1 MNNLLQDV
9 RFAFRQLRRSP
20 AFAFT
25 GITVLTL
32 AIAANVI
39 VFGVLQALI
48 LRPLELPQPDRVMQL
63 ARTSQAYPVFSY
75 PEVRDVRDNN
85 SVFSSVAAYTMLS
98 LGLEVDG
105 VSRVGWG
112 FEVSGEYFELAG
124 IQPFLGRL
132 LQPADDQPGAAQV
145 AVLSW
150 AAWKGSFGADPSI
163 VGKKVRIDKQPC
175 TIVGVAPEGFYGT
188 EKMMQPDVFVSLVN
202 GAALEGVNRLEQRR
216 DWHVFAIVRLKDG
229 VTLPQALAELNTIA
243 DRMTSRYPADEEGL
257 GFKLVRPGFG
267 GDFLGAPL
275 RGFLTGLMVLAGAVL
290 LAACANLGGLF
301 AARTLDRS
309 REVAIRL
316 AVGSS
321 RLRIL
326 RQVVVEALI
335 ISIVGGALACALA
348 WSALTAL
355 ADWRLSD
362 VIPFRFFV
370 RPEPSLIMMTLLTS
384 VLAALLFGLMPLRQV
399 FKTDPNETIKS
410 GGNRSSAGR
419 RWALR
424 DMLLAAQ
431 VALCCLTLTAAFV
444 SLRGLTQ
451 ALTMDV
457 GFNPKDGVR
466 IQFDLGQV
474 GYSTQGAELFRRQL
488 LDRVS
493 RLPGVQATGYASTT
507 PLALHPST
515 TPVFSE
521 QISDFRP
528 SHIAFQSYVYAVS
541 PGYFAASQ
549 TPLFAGRDISSSDTE
564 KSAPV
569 VVVNREF
576 VRELFHSDE
585 VVGLYFKNLSG
596 RSIQIVGIVADGK
609 HLRLNE
615 DAEPAAFFP
624 FSQWPDTNTSLVV
637 RTQRDPSGAVAEETA
652 ASIRKVIADL
662 DSAVPIQQSGAWN
675 SQLGLVLFPS
685 RVATVALGL
694 FGGFGLLLSVTGT
707 FGLASYTVGKRL
719 RELSIR
725 VALGAQGKQILWA
738 ALGRMLILLAGGSVV
753 GILLGFAAS
762 QVLSAIVYQ
771 ASAQDPVVLGA
782 VGLTVLLTGSLS
794 VAGPV
799 RRALLVDPARLLREE

>member
-1 MNNLLQDV
+1 MNNMLQDL

-25 GITVLTL
+25 GITILTL

-48 LRPLELPQPDRVMQL
+48 FRPLELPQPDRVMQL
-63 ARTSQAYPVFSY
+63 ARTSQVYPVFSY

-85 SVFSSVAAYTMLS
+85 TVFSNVAAYLMHP
-98 LGLEVDG
+98 LGLEVDK

-112 FEVSGEYFELAG
+112 YEVSGQYFELAG
-124 IQPFLGRL
+124 IQPYLGRL
-132 LQPADDQPGAAQV
+132 LQPADDEPGAAQV

-150 AAWKGSFGADPSI
+150 SAWKGSFGADPNI
-163 VGKKVRIDKQPC
+163 VGKKVHIDKQPY
-175 TIVGVAPEGFYGT
+175 TIVGVTPEGFYGT
-188 EKMMQPDVFVSLVN
+188 EKVMQPDVFVPMVN
-202 GAALEGVNRLEQRR
+202 GPALEGVNFLEQRR
-216 DWHVFAIVRLKDG
+216 EWHVFAIVRLKDG

-243 DRMTSRYPADEEGL
+243 DRMKGQYPTDEEGL
-257 GFKLVRPGFG
+257 GFKLAQPGFA
-267 GDFLGAPL
+267 GDFLGGPL
-275 RGFLTGLMVLAGAVL
+275 RGFLTALMVLAGVVL
-290 LAACANLGGLF
+290 LAACVNLGSLF
-301 AARTLDRS
+301 AARTLDRA

-335 ISIVGGALACALA
+335 ISIIGGVLACGLA
-348 WSALTAL
+348 WSALTGL
-355 ADWRLSD
+355 ANWRLSD

-370 RPEPSLIMMTLLTS
+370 LPEPSLIMMALLTS

-399 FKTDPNETIKS
+399 LKTDPNETIKS

-419 RWALR
+419 RWAMR
-424 DMLLAAQ
+424 DILLAAQ

-457 GFNPKDGVR
+457 GFNPKDAVR
-466 IQFDLGQV
+466 IQFDLSQV
-474 GYSTQGAELFRRQL
+474 GYSGQDAELFRRQL

-493 RLPGVQATGYASTT
+493 RLPGVQAAGYASTT

-528 SHIAFQSYVYAVS
+528 SNIAFQSYVYAVS

-549 TPLFAGRDISSSDTE
+549 TPLLAGRDIGSADTE

-569 VVVNREF
+569 AVVNREF
-576 VRELFHSDE
+576 ARELFHSDD
-585 VVGLYFKNLSG
+585 VVGRYFKNQSG
-596 RSIQIVGIVADGK
+596 RSIRIAGIVADGK

-615 DAEPAAFFP
+615 DAEPAVFFP
-624 FSQWPDTNTSLVV
+624 FSQRPDTSTSLVV
-637 RTQRDPSGAVAEETA
+637 RTRPDSSGAVTEETA
-652 ASIRKVIADL
+652 ANIRKVMNDL
-662 DSAVPIQQSGAWN
+662 DPAVPIQQSGAWS
-675 SQLGLVLFPS
+675 SQLDLVLFPS

-738 ALGRMLILLAGGSVV
+738 ALGRMLILLASGSVV

-762 QVLSAIVYQ
+762 QVLAAIVYQ
-771 ASAQDPVVLGA
+771 ASVQDPLVLGA
-782 VGLTVLLTGSLS
+782 VGFTVLLTGALS

-799 RRALLVDPARLLREE
+799 RRALLVDPAQLLREE

>member
-1 MNNLLQDV
+1 MNNLVQDL

-25 GITVLTL
+25 GITILTL

-63 ARTSQAYPVFSY
+63 GRTSQTYPVFSY
-75 PEVRDVRDNN
+75 PEVRDVRDDNT
-85 SVFSSVAAYTMLS
+85 VFSNVAAYIMLS
-98 LGLEVDG
+98 LGLEVDN

-112 FEVSGEYFELAG
+112 YEVSGQYFELTR
-124 IQPFLGRL
+124 IQPYLGRL

-150 AAWKGSFGADPSI
+150 AAWQGSFGADPNI
-163 VGKKVRIDKQPC
+163 VGKKVRIDKQPY
-175 TIVGVAPEGFYGT
+175 TIVGVTPEGFYGT
-188 EKMMQPDVFVSLVN
+188 EKVMQPDVFVPMVN
-202 GAALEGVNRLEQRR
+202 GAALEGVNWLEQRR
-216 DWHVFAIVRLKDG
+216 NWHVFAVVRLKDG
-229 VTLPQALAELNTIA
+229 VTLPQALAELNAIA
-243 DRMTSRYPADEEGL
+243 DRMKSQYPADEEGL
-257 GFKLVRPGFG
+257 GLKLVRPGFG
-267 GDFLGAPL
+267 GDFLGDPL
-275 RGFLTGLMVLAGAVL
+275 RGFLTGLMILAGVVL

-309 REVAIRL
+309 REIAIRL

-335 ISIVGGALACALA
+335 ISIIGGALACGLA
-348 WSALTAL
+348 WSALTGL
-355 ADWRLSD
+355 ANWQLSE

-370 RPEPSLIMMTLLTS
+370 VPDPSLIMMALLTS

-419 RWALR
+419 RWAMR
-424 DMLLAAQ
+424 DILLAAQ
-431 VALCCLTLTAAFV
+431 VALCCLTLTAGFV
-444 SLRGLTQ
+444 SLRGLSQ

-457 GFNPKDGVR
+457 GFNPKDAVR
-466 IQFDLGQV
+466 LQFDLGQV
-474 GYSTQGAELFRRQL
+474 GYSAQDAELFRRQL

-493 RLPGVQATGYASTT
+493 RLPGVQAAGYASTT
-507 PLALHPST
+507 PLALHPIT

-521 QISDFRP
+521 QTSDFRP
-528 SHIAFQSYVYAVS
+528 SNIAFHSYVYAVS

-549 TPLFAGRDISSSDTE
+549 TPLLAGRDFRSSDSE

-576 VRELFHSDE
+576 ARELFHSED
-585 VVGLYFKNLSG
+585 VVGRYFKNLSG
-596 RSIQIVGIVADGK
+596 RSIQIIGLVADGK

-615 DAEPAAFFP
+615 DAEEAVFFP

-637 RTQRDPSGAVAEETA
+637 RTRPDPSGAVAEEMA
-652 ASIRKVIADL
+652 ASIRKVINEL
-662 DSAVPIQQSGAWN
+662 DSAVPIQQSGAWSN
-675 SQLGLVLFPS
+675 QLGLVLFPS

-725 VALGAQGKQILWA
+725 VALGARGKQILWA
-738 ALGRMLILLAGGSVV
+738 ALGRMLILLASGSVL

-762 QVLSAIVYQ
+762 QVLAAIVYQ
-771 ASAQDPVVLGA
+771 ASAQDPLVLGA
-782 VGLTVLLTGSLS
+782 VALTVLLTGALS

-799 RRALLVDPARLLREE
+799 RRALLVDPAQLLREE

>member
-1 MNNLLQDV
+1 MNNLLQDL

-25 GITVLTL
+25 GITILTL

-39 VFGVLQALI
+39 VFGVLQGLI

-63 ARTSQAYPVFSY
+63 GRTSQTYPVFSY
-75 PEVRDVRDNN
+75 PEVRDVRDDNT
-85 SVFSSVAAYTMLS
+85 VFSNVAAYIMLS
-98 LGLEVDG
+98 LGLEVDN

-112 FEVSGEYFELAG
+112 YEVSGQYFELTR

-150 AAWKGSFGADPSI
+150 AAWQGSFGADPNI
-163 VGKKVRIDKQPC
+163 VGKKVRIDKQPY
-175 TIVGVAPEGFYGT
+175 TIVGVTPEGFYGT
-188 EKMMQPDVFVSLVN
+188 EKVMQPDVFVPMVN
-202 GAALEGVNRLEQRR
+202 GAALEGVNWLEQRR
-216 DWHVFAIVRLKDG
+216 DWHVFAVVRLKDG

-243 DRMTSRYPADEEGL
+243 DRMKSQYPADEEGL

-267 GDFLGAPL
+267 GDFLGDPL
-275 RGFLTGLMVLAGAVL
+275 RGFLTGLMILAGVVL

-309 REVAIRL
+309 REIAIRL
-316 AVGSS
+316 AIGSS
-321 RLRIL
+321 RLRIV
-326 RQVVVEALI
+326 RQVAVEALI
-335 ISIVGGALACALA
+335 ISIVGGALACGLA
-348 WSALTAL
+348 WSALTGL
-355 ADWRLSD
+355 ANWRLSD

-370 RPEPSLIMMTLLTS
+370 VPEPSLIMMALLTS

-419 RWALR
+419 RWAMR
-424 DMLLAAQ
+424 DILLAGQ

-444 SLRGLTQ
+444 SLRGLSQ

-457 GFNPKDGVR
+457 GFNPKDAVR
-466 IQFDLGQV
+466 LQFDLGQV
-474 GYSTQGAELFRRQL
+474 GYSSQGAELFRRQL

-493 RLPGVQATGYASTT
+493 RLPGVQAAGYASTT
-507 PLALHPST
+507 PLALKPRT

-521 QISDFRP
+521 QISDFRT
-528 SHIAFQSYVYAVS
+528 SNIAFYGYVYAVS

-549 TPLFAGRDISSSDTE
+549 TPLLAGHDLKSSDTE

-569 VVVNREF
+569 AVVNREF
-576 VRELFHSDE
+576 ARELFHSDD
-585 VVGLYFKNLSG
+585 VVGRYFKNLSG

-615 DAEPAAFFP
+615 DAEPAVFFP
-624 FSQWPDTNTSLVV
+624 FSQWPDTSTSLVV
-637 RTQRDPSGAVAEETA
+637 RTGPDPSGAVANEMA
-652 ASIRKVIADL
+652 ASIRKVINDL
-662 DSAVPIQQSGAWN
+662 DSAVPIQQSGAWSN
-675 SQLGLVLFPS
+675 QLGLVLFPS

-738 ALGRMLILLAGGSVV
+738 ALGRMLILLASGSVV

-762 QVLSAIVYQ
+762 QVLAAIVYQ
-771 ASAQDPVVLGA
+771 ASAQDPIVLAA
-782 VGLTVLLTGSLS
+782 VGFTVLLTGALS

-799 RRALLVDPARLLREE
+799 RRALLVDPAQLLREE

>member
-1 MNNLLQDV
+1 MNNVLQDL

-25 GITVLTL
+25 GITILTL

-48 LRPLELPQPDRVMQL
+48 LRPVELPQPDRVMQL
-63 ARTSQAYPVFSY
+63 ARTSQVYPVFSY

-85 SVFSSVAAYTMLS
+85 TVFSYVAAYLMLP
-98 LGLEVDG
+98 LGLEVDK

-112 FEVSGEYFELAG
+112 YEVSGQYFELTG

-150 AAWKGSFGADPSI
+150 AAWQGSFGADPTI
-163 VGKKVRIDKQPC
+163 VGKKVRIDKQPY
-175 TIVGVAPEGFYGT
+175 TIIGVAPKGFYGT
-188 EKMMQPDVFVSLVN
+188 EKVMQPDVFVPMVN
-202 GAALEGVNRLEQRR
+202 GATLEGVNFLEQRR
-216 DWHVFAIVRLKDG
+216 NWHVFAIVRLKDG
-229 VTLPQALAELNTIA
+229 VTLPRALAELNTIA
-243 DRMTSRYPADEEGL
+243 DRMKSQYPADEEGL
-257 GFKLVRPGFG
+257 GFKLARPGFA

-275 RGFLTGLMVLAGAVL
+275 RGFLTGLMVLAGVVL

-335 ISIVGGALACALA
+335 ISIIGGALACGLA
-348 WSALTAL
+348 WSALTGL
-355 ADWRLSD
+355 ANWRISE

-370 RPEPSLIMMTLLTS
+370 VPEPSLIMMAFLTS

-424 DMLLAAQ
+424 DILLAAQ

-444 SLRGLTQ
+444 SLRGLSQ

-457 GFNPKDGVR
+457 GFNPKDAVR
-466 IQFDLGQV
+466 LQFDLGQV
-474 GYSTQGAELFRRQL
+474 GYSSQGAELFRRQL

-507 PLALHPST
+507 PLALHPIT

-528 SHIAFQSYVYAVS
+528 SNIAFYSYVYAVS

-549 TPLFAGRDISSSDTE
+549 TPLVAGRDVSSSDTE

-576 VRELFHSDE
+576 ARELFHSDD
-585 VVGLYFKNLSG
+585 VVGRYFKSLAG
-596 RSIQIVGIVADGK
+596 RSIRIVGIVADGK

-615 DAEPAAFFP
+615 DAEAAVFFP
-624 FSQWPDTNTSLVV
+624 FSQWPDTNTSLIV
-637 RTQRDPSGAVAEETA
+637 RTRRDPSGAVAEETA
-652 ASIRKVIADL
+652 ASIRKVINDL
-662 DSAVPIQQSGAWN
+662 DSAVPLQQSGAW
-675 SQLGLVLFPS
+675 STQLDLVLFPS

-738 ALGRMLILLAGGSVV
+738 ALGRMLILLGIGSVV

-762 QVLSAIVYQ
+762 QVLAAIVYQ
-771 ASAQDPVVLGA
+771 ASVQDPLVLAA
-782 VGLTVLLTGSLS
+782 VGFTVLLAGALS

-799 RRALLVDPARLLREE
+799 RRALLVDPAQLLREE

>member
-1 MNNLLQDV
+1 MNILLQDL
-9 RFAFRQLRRSP
+9 RFAFRQLSRSP

-25 GITVLTL
+25 GIGILTL

-48 LRPLELPQPDRVMQL
+48 WRPLDLPKADRVMQL
-63 ARTSQAYPVFSY
+63 ARTSQVYPVFGY

-85 SVFSSVAAYTMLS
+85 TVFSSVAAYIMLP
-98 LGLEVDG
+98 LGLEVNK

-112 FEVSGEYFELAG
+112 YEVSGQYFELTG

-150 AAWKGSFGADPSI
+150 AAWKGSFDTDPDI
-163 VGKKVRIDKQPC
+163 IGKKIRIDKQPY

-188 EKMMQPDVFVSLVN
+188 EKVMQPDVFVPMVN
-202 GAALEGVNRLEQRR
+202 GPALEGVNFLEQRR
-216 DWHVFAIVRLKDG
+216 NWHVFAIVRLKDG
-229 VTLPQALAELNTIA
+229 VTLPNALAELNTIA
-243 DRMTSRYPADEEGL
+243 DRMKHQYPTDEEGL
-257 GFKLVRPGFG
+257 GFKLVHPGFA
-267 GDFLGAPL
+267 GDFVGAPL
-275 RGFLTGLMVLAGAVL
+275 RGFLTALMVLAAVVL

-301 AARTLDRS
+301 AARTLDRT

-326 RQVVVEALI
+326 RQVLVEALL
-335 ISIVGGALACALA
+335 ISVIGGALACGLA
-348 WSALTAL
+348 WSALTSL
-355 ADWRLSD
+355 ANWRLSE

-370 RPEPSLIMMTLLTS
+370 LPDPSLILAALLTS
-384 VLAALLFGLMPLRQV
+384 VLAALLFGLLPLRQV
-399 FKTDPNETIKS
+399 FKTDPNETIKN
-410 GGNRSSAGR
+410 GGNRSGGGR

-424 DMLLAAQ
+424 DLLLTVQ
-431 VALCCLTLTAAFV
+431 IALCCLTLTAAFV
-444 SLRGLTQ
+444 SFRGLSQ
-451 ALTMDV
+451 ALTMDL
-457 GFNPKDGVR
+457 GFNPKDAVR
-466 IQFDLGQV
+466 VQFDLGQV
-474 GYSTQGAELFRRQL
+474 GFSKQSAELFRRQL
-488 LDRVS
+488 LERIS
-493 RLPGVQATGYASTT
+493 QLPGVQAAGYASTT
-507 PLALHPST
+507 PLALKPKT

-521 QISDFRP
+521 KTSDFRP
-528 SHIAFQSYVYAVS
+528 SNIAFQSYVYAVS
-541 PGYFAASQ
+541 PGYFAASS
-549 TPLFAGRDISSSDTE
+549 TPLLAGRDLSSTDTD
-564 KSAPV
+564 KSAQV
-569 VVVNREF
+569 AIVNREF
-576 VRELFHSDE
+576 ARELFHSDE
-585 VVGLYFKNLSG
+585 VVGRFFKNESG
-596 RSIQIVGIVADGK
+596 GSIQIVGMVADGK

-615 DAEPAAFFP
+615 ETEPAVFFP

-637 RTQRDPSGAVAEETA
+637 RTRANSSGAVTDELA
-652 ASIRKVIADL
+652 ATIRKVISDL
-662 DSAVPIQQSGAWN
+662 DSAVPIQQCGAWSN
-675 SQLGLVLFPS
+675 QLDLVLFPS

-725 VALGAQGKQILWA
+725 LALGARGKHILWA
-738 ALGRMLILLAGGSVV
+738 ALGRMLILLAGGSTI

-782 VGLTVLLTGSLS
+782 VGLTVLLTGSLA

-799 RRALLVDPARLLREE
+799 RRALLVDPAQLLREE